1 LSPQARK
8 SSSRRR
14 SSQKKD
20 EEPQVDRQ
28 GSKTDDDSQQGDQTT
43 ETASSSPPVEK
54 TKPEDGDE
62 QPTEQSTLSPYQPS
76 HPTLQNAGLDQQAA
90 EEARQAELQAERDE
104 HNRRTGDVSR

>member
-62 QPTEQSTLSPYQPS
+62 QPTEQSTLPVPAVAS
-76 HPTLQNAGLDQQAA
+76 DAA
-90 EEARQAELQAERDE
+90 E
-104 HNRRTGDVSR
+104 RRAGSAGCRRGAAG